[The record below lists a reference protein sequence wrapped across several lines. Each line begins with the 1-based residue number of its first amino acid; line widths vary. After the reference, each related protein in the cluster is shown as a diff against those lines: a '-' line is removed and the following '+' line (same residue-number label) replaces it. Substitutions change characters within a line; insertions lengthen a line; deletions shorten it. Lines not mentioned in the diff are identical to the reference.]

1 MGRSYIDS
9 LSKNVKNKFWIDVL
23 RAFSELL
30 SLQKNNTQEF
40 VLSSSIFH
48 NPEIKV
54 GGKPLWIKTWYQK
67 GLLYVNDLLAEN
79 GNFYS
84 QTDIERKYNI
94 KTNFVQFQGMIQ
106 AVKLYARRNDVEN
119 FTKKLEYPI
128 IPNTIALFTKSKK
141 EVKFSI

>member
-1 MGRSYIDS
+1 MYLEHSQNY
-9 LSKNVKNKFWIDVL
+9 KAYK
-23 RAFSELL
+23 
-30 SLQKNNTQEF
+30 KNNTQEF

-67 GLLYVNDLLAEN
+67 GLLYVNDLFAEN

-94 KTNFVQFQGMIQ
+94 KTNFVQFQEMIQ

-119 FTKKLEYPI
+119 FTKIRISNYSKHNCSFHKIKKGGKIFYI
-128 IPNTIALFTKSKK
+128 ILNKN
-141 EVKFSI
+141 EE